1 VTDAQQSL
9 QTFALAVLK
18 QWHNGGERG
27 DLDGAWLQEVAE
39 EAGVCV
45 ETERVT
51 PCAVNCPCCDFQGH
65 GLQVQCMPIRDD
77 VFALMQA
84 ERAHHTNRGRTR
96 CRLDGK

>member
-1 VTDAQQSL
+1 MTDAQQSL

-27 DLDGAWLQEVAE
+27 DLDGAWLQDTAE

-51 PCAVNCPCCDFQGH
+51 PCGPVCPCEEYEGYGQT
-65 GLQVQCMPIRDD
+65 VYCMPIRDD
-77 VFALMQA
+77 VFAMMQA
-84 ERAHHTNRGRTR
+84 ETATTPTEGE
-96 CRLDGK
+96 L